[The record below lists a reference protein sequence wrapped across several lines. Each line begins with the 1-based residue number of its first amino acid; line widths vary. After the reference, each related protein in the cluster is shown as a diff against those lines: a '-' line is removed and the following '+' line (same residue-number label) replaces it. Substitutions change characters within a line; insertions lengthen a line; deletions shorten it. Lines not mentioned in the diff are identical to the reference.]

1 MKATHHGLNFE
12 TGGTLL
18 RAINK
23 VQGLKGPKL
32 SWRNAKLNKGSAQA
46 RSLTLALKK
55 TFKSE
60 PVKSFQSIISSMT

>member
-1 MKATHHGLNFE
+1 MKTTHRGLNFE

-18 RAINK
+18 RTINK

-32 SWRNAKLNKGSAQA
+32 SWRNAKLNKGLIQSG
-46 RSLTLALKK
+46 SLALALKK

-60 PVKSFQSIISSMT
+60 QVKSFQSIVSSMT